1 MAQSLQVGEDTA
13 RRVSGTAEDLLTA
26 LDASAREIDETLP
39 EALARLDARI
49 GESRGVVSGAKPE
62 LLALVTAAESTHD
75 ATEAIA
81 QGKIGSAS
89 CRERVCQYVEISAV
103 AGSLKTTTHT
113 LTHLKRI
120 LR

>member
-75 ATEAIA
+75 AIEAIA
-81 QGKIGSAS
+81 QVIQIRKSVVSGKSVS
-89 CRERVCQYVEISAV
+89 VRVDLGGRRFIIQKI
-103 AGSLKTTTHT
+103 TTSIQM
-113 LTHLKRI
+113 LI
-120 LR
+120 Y

>member
-13 RRVSGTAEDLLTA
+13 RRVIGTAEDLLTA

-75 ATEAIA
+75 AIEAIA
-81 QGKIGSAS
+81 QVIQGQRTTADQLSA
-89 CRERVCQYVEISAV
+89 
-103 AGSLKTTTHT
+103 K
-113 LTHLKRI
+113 LTARSEEPTSELQQLMR
-120 LR
+120 